1 MYENQYFCKN
11 LNIQESPS
19 AYHPNGQI
27 IRILLFLN
35 PIPVHHPDI
44 FLAVDN
50 HMVYHADPQLFV
62 KLCDRSI
69 QFLQGANEVVD
80 LCDPAHILLGGNC
93 LFLIFLFHPAVAFH
107 QLIKF
112 FLVLFLIHGDPCV
125 LHDECLYLLLQE
137 STLFPQG
144 CLLLQRPFP
153 TGYQVPDFLQVFK
166 NLIPMLQLFI

>member
-50 HMVYHADPQLFV
+50 HMVYHADPQLFI
-62 KLCDRSI
+62 KLSCLIGTDNPSI
-69 QFLQGANEVVD
+69 VENSVPE
-80 LCDPAHILLGGNC
+80 LGN
-93 LFLIFLFHPAVAFH
+93 A
-107 QLIKF
+107 IK
-112 FLVLFLIHGDPCV
+112 LDV
-125 LHDECLYLLLQE
+125 
-137 STLFPQG
+137 
-144 CLLLQRPFP
+144 R
-153 TGYQVPDFLQVFK
+153 
-166 NLIPMLQLFI
+166 